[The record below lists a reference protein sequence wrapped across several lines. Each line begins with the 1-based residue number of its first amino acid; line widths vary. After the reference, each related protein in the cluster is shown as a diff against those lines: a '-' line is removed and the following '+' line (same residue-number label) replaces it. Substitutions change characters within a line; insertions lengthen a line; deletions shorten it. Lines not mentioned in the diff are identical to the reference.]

1 MSPRTVF
8 LARLVGLSI
17 LLIALAIIAN
27 RAATAV
33 AFVQLVHDPAALWL
47 AAMLGLVAGL
57 ALVLGHNV
65 WSGGVTAVLVTA
77 IGWITLIK
85 SAVILALP
93 WSPEM
98 VEALSGWLRA
108 PAFLY
113 FDGAVLL
120 VLGLILTVGGFRAG
134 R

>member
-77 IGWITLIK
+77 IGWITL
-85 SAVILALP
+85 
-93 WSPEM
+93 EM